1 MVLDEPAVHLDHY
14 AMRSSEKMKKYIT
27 IGIAV
32 SLLATGGCSTS
43 RIVRIPYNSVRIYVE
58 SELKNPD
65 HLAVWVGGIETNMPT
80 QQALT
85 LLSDFYSSHG
95 GNPPPMVVDIETK
108 IAVLDNIPGGNF
120 LDAIMTLQTK
130 YNFQLYIQPLP
141 YSQAPAVN
149 EELDDLWSKM
159 KHSNKGMNG
168 TR

>member
-1 MVLDEPAVHLDHY
+1 
-14 AMRSSEKMKKYIT
+14 
-27 IGIAV
+27 
-32 SLLATGGCSTS
+32 
-43 RIVRIPYNSVRIYVE
+43 
-58 SELKNPD
+58 
-65 HLAVWVGGIETNMPT
+65 
-80 QQALT
+80 
-85 LLSDFYSSHG
+85 
-95 GNPPPMVVDIETK
+95 MVVDIETK